1 MTDSI
6 LQLMCYHSLTS
17 AILTNTEVSFRNED
31 CTIIKIDMYRTG
43 SEKNEAGG
51 DREENACYVAV
62 KHLVKLLHVT
72 T

>member
-1 MTDSI
+1 
-6 LQLMCYHSLTS
+6 
-17 AILTNTEVSFRNED
+17 
-31 CTIIKIDMYRTG
+31 MYRTG

-51 DREENACYVAV
+51 DREENECCVAV